1 MKVSKVLYNLLGGCV
16 AVLLISYTFEQKGYQ
31 FVWSMLRRNWKVAS
45 EYKESSL
52 SDRYQMKLGN
62 GYAVYKYV
70 CEKTPEDAI
79 IYIPAAKYFQ
89 RAGVEGE
96 PWNKLWAMRF
106 LYPRQVVTREEYQ
119 INHRVPTHVLIV
131 GDGGREMFPA
141 GALPPSIEV
150 AIVPLTNDSIQ

>member
-1 MKVSKVLYNLLGGCV
+1 MKVSKVLWNLLGGCV

-31 FVWSMLRRNWKVAS
+31 FVWSMLRRNWKVAN
-45 EYKESSL
+45 EYKGLSL

-70 CEKTPEDAI
+70 CDKTPEDAI

-89 RAGVEGE
+89 QEGVEGE

-106 LYPRQVVTREEYQ
+106 LYPRQVVQPHIKSAELGLCLPVITICNRTGR
-119 INHRVPTHVLIV
+119 IN
-131 GDGGREMFPA
+131 
-141 GALPPSIEV
+141 
-150 AIVPLTNDSIQ
+150 IQRITS